1 MNKKL
6 LASLMAGVMLVNQ
19 GASLSAVRPNQ
30 RGFWAENKN
39 FIKGVLAGGVGT
51 ALAGTI
57 AYLVHDCKEVLEV
70 VEMEWPCDSDK
81 SEEKFI
87 DDLAEKF
94 KEVRKSLSEGKIVKI
109 KKTAFE
115 NAIIL
120 CSLFGWSNNE
130 NEKDKMKI
138 VNQYML
144 GVADESYVNGTK
156 LCDFTLKAVSKNN
169 NTLNIDLIVEPSKN
183 EELST
188 SEGSSTTS
196 ASQTDVGANFSN
208 SSCMSTSDVKE
219 CIDSLIQRWDE
230 TSWEP
235 LGDGYQR
242 KRIKLDNFQGIKG
255 VKIKSIEDEL
265 VKKISSDNKGGKIVR
280 YGDIAQSGNLIDEYK
295 ELVVDMGHTANE
307 ILVYFVWI

>member
-81 SEEKFI
+81 SREEYDF
-87 DDLAEKF
+87 DLTEKV

-109 KKTAFE
+109 KKAALK
-115 NAIIL
+115 NAIVL
-120 CSLFGWSNNE
+120 CVLFGSFN
-130 NEKDKMKI
+130 NEKDEMKI

-144 GVADESYVNGTK
+144 GVTDESYVNGTK

-169 NTLNIDLIVEPSKN
+169 NTLNIDFIVEPSKMKN
-183 EELST
+183 
-188 SEGSSTTS
+188 
-196 ASQTDVGANFSN
+196 
-208 SSCMSTSDVKE
+208 
-219 CIDSLIQRWDE
+219 
-230 TSWEP
+230 
-235 LGDGYQR
+235 
-242 KRIKLDNFQGIKG
+242 
-255 VKIKSIEDEL
+255 
-265 VKKISSDNKGGKIVR
+265 
-280 YGDIAQSGNLIDEYK
+280 
-295 ELVVDMGHTANE
+295 
-307 ILVYFVWI
+307 